1 MIPLIFAMLLILGAA
16 ALLTSYGMVGG
27 FIYLSL
33 TITLLALGIH
43 RIRRYRID

>member
-16 ALLTSYGMVGG
+16 ALFSSYGMVGG
-27 FIYLSL
+27 FIYLLL